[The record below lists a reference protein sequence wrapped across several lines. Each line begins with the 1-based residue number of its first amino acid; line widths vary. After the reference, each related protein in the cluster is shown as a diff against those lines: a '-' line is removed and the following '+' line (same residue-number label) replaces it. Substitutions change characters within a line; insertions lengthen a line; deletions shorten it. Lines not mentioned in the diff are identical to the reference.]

1 MPGTNNL
8 TLPQLAID
16 EELRVWIDPLSS
28 EEYSFLEAS
37 ILQDGCRDPL
47 VVWGGYLLD
56 GHNRYEIC
64 LKHGIEFQTFEKT
77 GLKTKADAKIWM
89 IENQLGKRNTTDFSR
104 AACVLKLKPLLEQ
117 RAKERQV
124 GTLKQGNSP
133 VRPISDERGIRT
145 DDALAKMAGVGRN
158 TVRKVEKIIEKAAP
172 EVIQKVRV
180 GEMSINAAA
189 KTVDPPKP
197 KAPEPPRA
205 EPSRPALKLADTPPH
220 PDVEGDP
227 ESYGRPSEEE
237 IAWAEAEEKAEIESL
252 RRIAES
258 DDKIVAALAEAKRF
272 RELNRVLETRIEGLM
287 NEKNA
292 AIRHA
297 ELWKSRH
304 KKLETQ
310 LKKLQLERA
319 AA

>member
-1 MPGTNNL
+1 MNNSN
-8 TLPQLAID
+8 LPQLTID

-28 EEYSFLEAS
+28 EEYSLLEAS

-64 LKHGIEFQTFEKT
+64 LKHGIEFQTFEKA

-104 AACVLKLKPLLEQ
+104 AAYVLKLKPLLAQ

-124 GTLKQGNSP
+124 GTLKQSNSP

-172 EVIQKVRV
+172 EVIQKVRA

-189 KTVDPPKP
+189 KTVEPPKP
-197 KAPEPPRA
+197 KAPETPRDEPP
-205 EPSRPALKLADTPPH
+205 RPALKLADTPPH

-227 ESYGRPSEEE
+227 ESYGPSKEEMQKSLDD
-237 IAWAEAEEKAEIESL
+237 EAADIDAL
-252 RRIAES
+252 RRWAES
-258 DDKIVAALAEAKRF
+258 DDKIAAALAEVKQL
-272 RELNRVLETRIEGLM
+272 RELNRVLKSQNDGKQNTI
-287 NEKNA
+287 NEQ
-292 AIRHA
+292 IRMIRS
-297 ELWKSRH
+297 LQRQV
-304 KKLETQ
+304 KKLEQ
-310 LKKLQLERA
+310 GRA